1 MFVCA
6 YVGLHVL
13 FFNVILYYLS
23 FIKIKFMFQNKDIY
37 LWLLVI
43 PVDDY

>member
-13 FFNVILYYLS
+13 FFNVILYNLS
-23 FIKIKFMFQNKDIY
+23 FIKIKLYVPKQGHIFVAFSY
-37 LWLLVI
+37 SS
-43 PVDDY
+43 